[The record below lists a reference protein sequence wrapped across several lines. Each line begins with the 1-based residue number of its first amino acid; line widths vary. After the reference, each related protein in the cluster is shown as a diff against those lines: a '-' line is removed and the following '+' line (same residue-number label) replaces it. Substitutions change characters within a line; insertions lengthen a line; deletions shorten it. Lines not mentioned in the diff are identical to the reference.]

1 MESLLPE
8 TPNRALEWS
17 ESGVNRTC
25 SAPLGTREAKL
36 LDVTRNAVVRQGWV
50 VNGQPQEVWIHL
62 NGAAPSNQD
71 LYLAPEAGV
80 ISVGFFSQLAQ
91 YKVTKPA

>member
-17 ESGVNRTC
+17 ESRVNRTR

-36 LDVTRNAVVRQGWV
+36 LDVTRNAVARQGWV
-50 VNGQPQEVWIHL
+50 VKGQPQEVWIHL
-62 NGAAPSNQD
+62 TGAAPSDQGFIPCPGSRGD
-71 LYLAPEAGV
+71 FSWIFQPAC
-80 ISVGFFSQLAQ
+80 SV
-91 YKVTKPA
+91 